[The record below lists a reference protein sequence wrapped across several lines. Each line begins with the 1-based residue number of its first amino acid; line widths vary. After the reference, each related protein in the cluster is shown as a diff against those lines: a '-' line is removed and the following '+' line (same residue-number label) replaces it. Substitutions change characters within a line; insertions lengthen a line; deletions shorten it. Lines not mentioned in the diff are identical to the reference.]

1 LYSGEDGAGQG
12 KKIMEGV
19 EKAIKESTIGG
30 VEIEGRK
37 CVRNRNKT
45 KK

>member
-1 LYSGEDGAGQG
+1 LYSGEDGAGQKNNG
-12 KKIMEGV
+12 GGS

-45 KK
+45 KQK